1 VGTFIERVEV
11 AGPGFINFY
20 LRPQWLHGVLDDV
33 AALGDRYGEVP
44 LGRGRRVLV
53 EFVSANPTGPLNVVN
68 ARHAALGDALA
79 ALLAAAGYEADRE
92 FYVNDAGNQF
102 RMLALAMDTRL
113 RELAGEPA
121 ELPEGAYPG
130 DYVIDLARAFA
141 EQDPAAVEGRP
152 PRPPQ
157 VLGAGAEAGGDGGG
171 AAGDDRWEAWLERLG
186 RFAVDRVLGD
196 RRATL
201 ERFGVRYDRWMPE
214 SEVRAAGL
222 AAQVVERLEEA
233 GHTYRRDGAL
243 WLRTTA
249 FG

>member
-1 VGTFIERVEV
+1 SRIDTAGTFIDRVEV

-20 LRPQWLHGVLDDV
+20 LRPQWLYGVLDDV
-33 AALGDRYGEVP
+33 LALGPRYGDTHV
-44 LGRGRRVLV
+44 GQGRRVVV

-68 ARHAALGDALA
+68 ARHAALGDSLA
-79 ALLAAAGYEADRE
+79 SLLAAAGYRVARE

-113 RELAGEPA
+113 RELLGEPA
-121 ELPEGAYPG
+121 ELPDGAYPG

-171 AAGDDRWEAWLERLG
+171 AAGDDGGASGGDDGSGAAGDDRWEAWLERI
-186 RFAVDRVLGD
+186 
-196 RRATL
+196 
-201 ERFGVRYDRWMPE
+201 
-214 SEVRAAGL
+214 
-222 AAQVVERLEEA
+222 
-233 GHTYRRDGAL
+233 
-243 WLRTTA
+243 
-249 FG
+249 